1 MRKLG
6 EALALLFAL
15 SLRMECTCS
24 VTSWRQCLSLCA
36 GPLQSPRGRRLG
48 LKEKNS
54 PTAVQEDKSEQM
66 KTLKFQS
73 HHPVSVV
80 FFF

>member
-1 MRKLG
+1 M
-6 EALALLFAL
+6 
-15 SLRMECTCS
+15 
-24 VTSWRQCLSLCA
+24 
-36 GPLQSPRGRRLG
+36 
-48 LKEKNS
+48 KEKNS

-80 FFF
+80 FFFWGALGFVLVQIRSHVFEISERAIALIITPSNVS